1 VYAIDIKA
9 EYLLASTSGMRP
21 PEIISKEAGFRANA
35 DGDPNADVSCDHS
48 SEDFGAASYRTP
60 GNKSNKKARYEG
72 ELDAGCPQVDN
83 RGSIQASHVSVVLHE
98 SVR

>member
-1 VYAIDIKA
+1 
-9 EYLLASTSGMRP
+9 MRP